1 MANEVTDS
9 RPRRLSELVGT
20 EIKVMLLRRNMSG
33 RRLAAKLGV
42 SQTWLS
48 SRLAGTTPIDLND
61 LDRIATAIGVP
72 VQALLPD
79 ELGPNSPNNSGVPRE
94 AIHRTTLPRH
104 AIDVRSH
111 GGSVATSIRRPQR
124 RNAHTT
130 GTRPLASTGMVLG

>member
-1 MANEVTDS
+1 MDTPLREVVA
-9 RPRRLSELVGT
+9 SELRAILARKRISAAELARRVGWSQSY
-20 EIKVMLLRRNMSG
+20 MARRVDG
-33 RRLAAKLGV
+33 RAAMDV
-42 SQTWLS
+42 D
-48 SRLAGTTPIDLND
+48 DLEAVAKA
-61 LDRIATAIGVP
+61 LD
-72 VQALLPD
+72 VQVKALLPN
-79 ELGPNSPNNSGVPRE
+79 EPALNSPNNSGVPRE

>member
-1 MANEVTDS
+1 MTTPPTGTRSLSERVAEEIRVVMLRRRITGAQLAARLNVS
-9 RPRRLSELVGT
+9 PAWVSYRLSG
-20 EIKVMLLRRNMSG
+20 KQ
-33 RRLAAKLGV
+33 A
-42 SQTWLS
+42 
-48 SRLAGTTPIDLND
+48 IDLND
-61 LDRIATAIGVP
+61 LDSIARILDVS
-72 VQALLPD
+72 VQALLPNGP
-79 ELGPNSPNNSGVPRE
+79 GPNSPNNSGVPRE

>member
-1 MANEVTDS
+1 MDTPLREVVA
-9 RPRRLSELVGT
+9 SELRAILARKRISAAELARRVGWSQSY
-20 EIKVMLLRRNMSG
+20 MARRVDG
-33 RRLAAKLGV
+33 RAAMDV
-42 SQTWLS
+42 D
-48 SRLAGTTPIDLND
+48 DLEAVAKA
-61 LDRIATAIGVP
+61 LDVP
-72 VQALLPD
+72 VRALLPN
-79 ELGPNSPNNSGVPRE
+79 EPALNSPNNSGVPRE